1 MQTWL
6 HISTAIEVLSLMK
19 KWKWSCVCLA
29 HAYHGQWNC
38 ISACSKWKFVCH
50 SMWEDVLCLRA
61 WTSWFFI
68 SFCSSRLQ
76 SLPLGAFCLTCLWN
90 AWLRLEHVA
99 PRTLRQSWV
108 IVVFSLVFFLMVHNH
123 GCGSNP
129 FWISARNWR
138 NLRHIQE
145 SKCNVIFK
153 SLILTGWFT
162 PCK

>member
-108 IVVFSLVFFLMVHNH
+108 IVVFSLVFF
-123 GCGSNP
+123 
-129 FWISARNWR
+129 W
-138 NLRHIQE
+138 
-145 SKCNVIFK
+145 
-153 SLILTGWFT
+153 WFT
-162 PCK
+162 TMVVAQTHSESVQETGGTCVTSKRVNVMLSLNLWF